1 MLRSFCPPSHL
12 TILWFGAW
20 WCRFAALASSSGRG
34 SGVDSRLMEALDAA
48 RPPER
53 SSSMPYSHSRERSQ
67 SHNVTHSLSV
77 ERRGKHQNIRQQ
89 PTDHLS
95 AKRVSRIMAN
105 RLSAAKSRVKKLQ
118 HTADLEGRVKELQV
132 PCPPRRFASSLSSAT
147 QLTKHACGGWH

>member
-1 MLRSFCPPSHL
+1 MSD
-12 TILWFGAW
+12 A
-20 WCRFAALASSSGRG
+20 
-34 SGVDSRLMEALDAA
+34 RLLEALEAA

-53 SSSMPYSHSRERSQ
+53 SMSVPYSHSHSREH
-67 SHNVTHSLSV
+67 SHNVSTSVSV

-132 PCPPRRFASSLSSAT
+132 SCRAHPALPPPFLSSPAGEVDR
-147 QLTKHACGGWH
+147 LSRVD